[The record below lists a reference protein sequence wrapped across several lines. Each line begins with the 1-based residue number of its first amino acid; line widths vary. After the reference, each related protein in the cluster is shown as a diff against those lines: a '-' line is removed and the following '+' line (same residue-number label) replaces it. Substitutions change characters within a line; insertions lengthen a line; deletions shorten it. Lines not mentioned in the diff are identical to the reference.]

1 MTDKFLKSIPVIL
14 RNEGGW
20 VNDPSDPGGVTKFGI
35 SLRFL
40 KSTGDLNF
48 DLDGDGDIDYFDIK
62 ALAVKNAEQAYWAY
76 FWLPLKLDQ
85 LKNDELALQV
95 FDFAVNAGKKTAI
108 LALQLVAGCKQD
120 GVIGPQ
126 TIAAA
131 NTFIDNI
138 AERYKKERVL
148 YYKVLA
154 LKKPAFAKYLKGW
167 LNRVEKTK
175 F

>member
-1 MTDKFLKSIPVIL
+1 MTDKFLRSIPIIL

-20 VNDPSDPGGVTKFGI
+20 VNDPSDPGGVTKYGI

-40 KSTGDLNF
+40 KATGDLNF

-62 ALAVKNAEQAYWAY
+62 ALAIKNAEDAYYIY

-95 FDFAVNAGKKTAI
+95 FDFAINAGKRTAI
-108 LALQLVAGCKQD
+108 LALQLVSGCKQD
-120 GVIGPQ
+120 GLIGHQ
-126 TIAAA
+126 TIDAA

-138 AERYKKERVL
+138 AERYKKERVF
-148 YYKVLA
+148 YYKDLA
-154 LKKPAFAKYLKGW
+154 LKKPAFTKYLKGW